1 MSINVGPQPFLD
13 RQQQQ
18 LGEFA
23 ERPDID
29 LSPDEHDWLAA
40 SVYECGYV
48 TYHPPKNS
56 DTFFFTEIYLQGHS
70 TRTLIQTRVQRSKSS
85 FHIQILHC
93 T

>member
-1 MSINVGPQPFLD
+1 MSINVGPRSFLD

-23 ERPDID
+23 ERPDIN

-40 SVYECGYV
+40 STYECGYA
-48 TYHPPKNS
+48 T
-56 DTFFFTEIYLQGHS
+56 LQGHS
-70 TRTLIQTRVQRSKSS
+70 TWTLIQNRVQRSKSS

-93 T
+93 I